1 MDAMAIEITK
11 RERFDL
17 VLCDMAM
24 PKISGQ
30 EVIRALNEL
39 SNRPKIGIITGWDN
53 DLKLT
58 ENEDLTVDFII
69 KKPFNFTEL
78 TRHLNNIACA
88 A

>member
-1 MDAMAIEITK
+1 MAIEITRK
-11 RERFDL
+11 ERFDL

-30 EVIRALNEL
+30 EVIRALNKL

-53 DLKLT
+53 DLKLK
-58 ENEDLTVDFII
+58 EDEGLVIDFII
-69 KKPFNFTEL
+69 KKPFNFAEL